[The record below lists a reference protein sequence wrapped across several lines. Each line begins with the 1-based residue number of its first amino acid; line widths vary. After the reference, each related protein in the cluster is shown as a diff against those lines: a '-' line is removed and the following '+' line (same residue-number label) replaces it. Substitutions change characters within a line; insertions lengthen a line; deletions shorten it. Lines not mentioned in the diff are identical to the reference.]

1 MSSEENQLYGYQSK
15 IQENQALIKTA
26 ERNLAD
32 AKLTGN
38 TAKITN
44 ATNLLNA
51 AKYNIG
57 VYTAKAQPLI
67 QIVAQQKYA
76 ETQRQAAAAAEAR
89 AVAQA
94 TAAAAA
100 AEAKATADREA
111 ATIEGRKKAEA
122 QRALETSAYYDP
134 TTQTAS
140 PYFNSQLYQ
149 NPEPVSYKSQA
160 EKAAADLTG
169 VKGLESL
176 SLQAYEQS
184 GTAGRLEAARSGE
197 GGSIFETGAGFK
209 QVGLD
214 EGQKF
219 AREQQPISPFGD
231 EGVVIGGS
239 FYEQDVAKET
249 DVKKQI
255 PKFVDVTL
263 SKDYLQAAEIQKN
276 TFVPE
281 ANFTSGGTK
290 IIPADAFG
298 IPGLSG
304 SLAVQVPDYST
315 LGEER
320 FAVLASDLKAK
331 GSVPA
336 IKSKQSQEPTIDSM
350 FGIQNQTKQPTPS
363 ELIFGAPTGKY
374 KTGETNI
381 PSNPFGMDSNQQ
393 GNLID
398 QLFGQPGQKSK
409 SKSLPPLP
417 AAGFVSGADIFGG
430 VYEGAGK
437 AVGGFGS
444 FLEDI
449 GKQFGFSLAPETKK
463 ATATSKKEKVP
474 TGKGLQDQLFSQG
487 LFYGEQPKSKGSK
500 SAEANALGYQVSSE
514 GTFYE
519 GFASKGTFTG
529 LKGKTSTELTGKISK
544 REEEKRKAAEE
555 KAARAAKEAA
565 ERANFEARD
574 RASRAA
580 RAATDA
586 GKGSKAAFPIIDKQF
601 QNIFSPT
608 QSRPPPSSKT
618 NKKSLKG
625 GLFYGQEDLF
635 Y

>member
-1 MSSEENQLYGYQSK
+1 MSSEENQLSGYQSK

-149 NPEPVSYKSQA
+149 NPEPESYKSQA
-160 EKAAADLTG
+160 EKVAALKNLETLS
-169 VKGLESL
+169 LES
-176 SLQAYEQS
+176 YEQS
-184 GTAGRLEAARSGE
+184 GTPARLEAARSGE
-197 GGSIFETGAGFK
+197 GGSIFETGAGFE

-214 EGQKF
+214 GGQKI
-219 AREQQPISPFGD
+219 ARENQPISPFGD
-231 EGVVIGGS
+231 EGAVIGGS
-239 FYEQDVAKET
+239 FYEQDIAKEL
-249 DVKKQI
+249 DVKQQI
-255 PKFVDVTL
+255 PKYVDVTI

-374 KTGETNI
+374 KSGETNV
-381 PSNPFGMDSNQQ
+381 PSNPFGPIMDSNQQ

-398 QLFGQPGQKSK
+398 QLFGQPAQKSK
-409 SKSLPPLP
+409 SKSLPPIP

-463 ATATSKKEKVP
+463 ATATSKKEKVL
-474 TGKGLQDQLFSQG
+474 TGKGLQNKL
-487 LFYGEQPKSKGSK
+487 
-500 SAEANALGYQVSSE
+500 SSE
-514 GTFYE
+514 GIFYNYL
-519 GFASKGTFTG
+519 APPPNKP
-529 LKGKTSTELTGKISK
+529 SK
-544 REEEKRKAAEE
+544 RELEAERAAAEIAQQ
-555 KAARAAKEAA
+555 KAARYAQRSA
-565 ERANFEARD
+565 EYDASQAVARSTNKKS
-574 RASRAA
+574 AVA
-580 RAATDA
+580 
-586 GKGSKAAFPIIDKQF
+586 AAFPVFDKQF
-601 QNIFSPT
+601 KNIFSPT
-608 QSRPPPSSKT
+608 PTPTPSKSTPSKSTSPSKT